1 MNIILQDIGRRYNRE
16 WIFRHLDYTFSFGNS
31 YAILGPNGSGKSTL
45 LKVLTGSLAPS
56 EGTMR
61 FEDKGVELGA
71 EHVYQKISLA
81 APYIE
86 LIEEFTLNEMIDFHF
101 RFKKILPFFTV
112 EKVKD
117 TLGFPKHTFQKEIRH
132 FSSGMKQR
140 VKLVLACCSECQVLF
155 LDEPT
160 SNLDKEGEGW
170 YLNLLESSKSDR
182 ILIVGSNQ
190 EHEYSFCDEYLQIMD
205 YK

>member
-1 MNIILQDIGRRYNRE
+1 MNITLQDIGRRYNRE

-45 LKVLTGSLAPS
+45 IKLLAGSLAPS
-56 EGTMR
+56 EGTLT
-61 FEDKGVELGA
+61 FQANGQELEVERL
-71 EHVYQKISLA
+71 YQKISIA

-86 LIEEFTLNEMIDFHF
+86 LIEEFTLEEMIDFHF
-101 RFKKILPFFTV
+101 KFKQLLPQYSLAGIK
-112 EKVKD
+112 EI
-117 TLGFPKHTFQKEIRH
+117 LGFSKSTFQKEIRH

-140 VKLVLACCSECQVLF
+140 VKLLLACCSESEVLF

-160 SNLDKEGEGW
+160 SNLDKDGEQW
-170 YLNLLESSKSDR
+170 YLNLIESSRTHR
-182 ILIVGSNQ
+182 IIIVGSNQ
-190 EHEYSFCDEYLQIMD
+190 AHEYGFCDEYLQIMD